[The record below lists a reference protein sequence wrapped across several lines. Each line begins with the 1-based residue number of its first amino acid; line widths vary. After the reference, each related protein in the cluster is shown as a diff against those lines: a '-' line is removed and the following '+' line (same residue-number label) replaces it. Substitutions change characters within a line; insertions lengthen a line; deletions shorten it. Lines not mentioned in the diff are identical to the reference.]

1 MKTNLKMLSGIVLL
15 ASGIANVG
23 AQEFFKGETA
33 VAGKAQIVYAQVAP
47 GVFMDTRIRPATAAP
62 AKQLWAEVRPGMPME
77 EVSQSPTAAVK
88 KVAHLTRRDVI
99 ENAGCAKQ
107 L

>member
-23 AQEFFKGETA
+23 AQEFSKGEDA
-33 VAGKAQIVYAQVAP
+33 VVGKAQIVYAQVAP
-47 GVFMDTRIRPATAAP
+47 GVFMDTRIRPAAP

-77 EVSQSPTAAVK
+77 EVSQSTTAAAK

-99 ENAGCAKQ
+99 ENAGCTKG